1 MILSLGQFVFSVD
14 TLTFNEL
21 QRSRSWS
28 FANNDIAQG
37 RPQYQFTGVGEETIS
52 IPFLIYQE
60 HGFGNR
66 QSVDDLAEMADT
78 GAGYVLIDGS
88 GYIYGVF
95 AIDSID
101 DNRSFLTINGVPRKV
116 DGTLKLTR
124 VDDNRIQS
132 DKAPDSGLPETQQY

>member
-1 MILSLGQFVFSVD
+1 MILSLGQFLFSTD
-14 TLTFNEL
+14 TLTFDEL

-28 FANNDIAQG
+28 FGSNSIAQG
-37 RPQYQFTGVGEETIS
+37 RDQYQFTGVGEETID

-60 HGFGNR
+60 HGFGKR

-101 DNRSFLTINGVPRKV
+101 DTRSFLTVNGLPRKV

-124 VDDNRIQS
+124 VDDNRVQADKRS
-132 DKAPDSGLPETQQY
+132 DIPENQNY

>member
-1 MILSLGQFVFSVD
+1 MILSLGQFVFSTD
-14 TLTFNEL
+14 TLTFNEI
-21 QRSRSWS
+21 QRTRNWS
-28 FANNDIAQG
+28 FASNDIAQG

-66 QSVDDLAEMADT
+66 QSIDDLAEMADT

-101 DNRSFLTINGVPRKV
+101 DTRSYLTINGVPRKV

-124 VDDNRIQS
+124 VDDNRIQADKSS
-132 DKAPDSGLPETQQY
+132 DNNVPESQQY

>member
-28 FANNDIAQG
+28 FASNDIAQG

-124 VDDNRIQS
+124 VDDNRIQADKSS
-132 DKAPDSGLPETQQY
+132 DIPESQQY